1 MVCSWYHRNRLL
13 LVYTGNSLW
22 AFPRWFP
29 TTSSNRG
36 TRAAHTD
43 LSSAFRCP
51 LRCCLSG
58 SNRVRTMT
66 CQEAPIE
73 EHIAG
78 QTEEQTEPRKTK
90 GTSQRNNSHVSAPHQ
105 PLKYP
110 TTPPLTRFKRLP
122 SSVVSLSL
130 VHAHSSQ
137 VCFQITAPRHRA
149 VVGDAALPGMD
160 LQQRPDPFAGGAAVG
175 RCRGGHSREMS
186 TWYGEVQRAV
196 ERCRT

>member
-1 MVCSWYHRNRLL
+1 VHTLVCSWYHRNRLL

-90 GTSQRNNSHVSAPHQ
+90 RTRNNSHVSAPPTLLSIQ
-105 PLKYP
+105 PTHSTHSTHSTTYP
-110 TTPPLTRFKRLP
+110 FQTLAAFGC
-122 SSVVSLSL
+122 LSL
-130 VHAHSSQ
+130 FGPCAFVASVLSNHGTS
-137 VCFQITAPRHRA
+137 AP
-149 VVGDAALPGMD
+149 GSG
-160 LQQRPDPFAGGAAVG
+160 
-175 RCRGGHSREMS
+175 
-186 TWYGEVQRAV
+186 
-196 ERCRT
+196 